1 MASIKKGDFV
11 EVEYTGMIKEGNEVF
26 DTTSEEVAKKEEIAQ
41 EGMSYGP
48 VTICIGEGHLV
59 KGLDDELEGKETG
72 QEYTIELAPE
82 NAFGKKNAKMLKLV
96 NTNIFLKQNIKPT
109 PGLQVNIDGVLGT
122 IRSVAGGRTIV
133 DFNHPL
139 SGKEI
144 IYKIKPNKVLT
155 DDIEKIKSFLEL
167 QLNTK
172 DIEVKKEDTKT
183 KIEYKQDIPKEVLE
197 QLGKKLKDLVPSVG
211 ELVWTKL

>member
-1 MASIKKGDFV
+1 
-11 EVEYTGMIKEGNEVF
+11 MIKEGNEVF